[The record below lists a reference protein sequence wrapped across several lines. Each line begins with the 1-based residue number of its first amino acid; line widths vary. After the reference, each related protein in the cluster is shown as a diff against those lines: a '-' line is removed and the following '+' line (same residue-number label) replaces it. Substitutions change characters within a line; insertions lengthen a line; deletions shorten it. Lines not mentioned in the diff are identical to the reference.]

1 MKNNIIADA
10 FAKTESGKCY
20 VASIKEQ
27 IGGRVKKINELS
39 HDTFVMMTRE
49 TGKYRFW
56 FSKEMKARMNADKD
70 YTITPFNLFK
80 ASKPILRKLAVN
92 GGDKYN
98 DAVMKLQ
105 YTWGSEKDV
114 KDTIEMILG

>member
-1 MKNNIIADA
+1 MKQSMADA
-10 FAKTESGKCY
+10 FAKTESGKSY
-20 VASIKEQ
+20 IASIKEQ
-27 IGGRVKKINELS
+27 IAPRVKKINELS

-49 TGKYRFW
+49 TGKYRYW
-56 FSKEMKARMNADKD
+56 YTQAMKARKSAGKLSLR
-70 YTITPFNLFK
+70 TPFELFK
-80 ASKPILRKLAVN
+80 ASKPILRGLAVN